1 LKRFKSTVKKFPK
14 QGVVADAGR
23 TEGRSTKQIS
33 LNHRPRTGSLAKAN
47 PYPAVINPKI

>member
-1 LKRFKSTVKKFPK
+1 LKPDAAN
-14 QGVVADAGR
+14 QAIEVVADAGR

-47 PYPAVINPKI
+47 PYPAVKNPKI